1 MLPLG
6 VIDVIT
12 CKCFSIENHRVVEC
26 GGHHVL
32 VCHICSPQNIDII
45 QAARQT
51 HERLMDVHV
60 ISRNRLYD
68 YAPLMVTV
76 LVLTLPGNRASV
88 PDPMTAVDASNH
100 AREPPL
106 CIGSHFLLHLLLVP
120 PPHILP
126 PESAYDKSA
135 EGVQTLTPQLLP
147 YSAKIFHSK
156 GANSVR

>member
-1 MLPLG
+1 MLPSG

-12 CKCFSIENHRVVEC
+12 FKCFTIENHWVVEC
-26 GGHHVL
+26 GGKHVL
-32 VCHICSPQNIDII
+32 VSHISSPQNIDIV

-60 ISRNRLYD
+60 TSSDRLYD

-88 PDPMTAVDASNH
+88 PDPMAAVDASNH

-106 CIGSHFLLHLLLVP
+106 RIGSHFLLHLLLVP
-120 PPHILP
+120 HPHILP
-126 PESAYDKSA
+126 PESAYDKST
-135 EGVQTLTPQLLP
+135 EGVQTLTPQLLL